1 MGEHESGGRR
11 MSVLAVCSSL
21 QSIPAR
27 GGRGRGNLPSRQ
39 AQSYFVE
46 TSMQDVG
53 RWMGIVKVCQ

>member
-27 GGRGRGNLPSRQ
+27 GGG
-39 AQSYFVE
+39 AEE
-46 TSMQDVG
+46 TFQVG
-53 RWMGIVKVCQ
+53 RPSHILWRLQCKMLEDGWG